1 MLDRLGVVSQKTVLT
16 KLEKL
21 RDAPTLLGYAS
32 RKALTGVLAIC
43 ISIVSM
49 PAKSQILPEVWATV
63 GSADDSL
70 SYGAGA
76 RFAGA
81 GIEVGTGENGS
92 TGADFLTFIN
102 LPVVSPYV
110 GIGYYDSDEDFA
122 YSGGLHLNAGR
133 RLTIGAGYHSVR
145 GPNGQL
151 GFRF

>member
-1 MLDRLGVVSQKTVLT
+1 MLNRLGIISQKTI
-16 KLEKL
+16 
-21 RDAPTLLGYAS
+21 
-32 RKALTGVLAIC
+32 LTGILSVC
-43 ISIVSM
+43 ISSVSM
-49 PAKSQILPEVWATV
+49 PVKSQILPEVWATV
-63 GSADDSL
+63 GSADDSI

-81 GIEVGTGENGS
+81 GIEVGTGEDGS

-110 GIGYYDSDEDFA
+110 GIGYYSDEDLA
-122 YSGGLHLNAGR
+122 YSGGLRLNAGR
-133 RLTIGAGYHSVR
+133 RLTIGGGYHSVR